1 MPDIRITHP
10 KVFNRI
16 VDFLILGATFFVSCL
31 LFSAASGNVLFIQIL
46 VYSTLL
52 LVCVHLSKRAV
63 VSYNSSIGEVSR
75 QIIGNGA
82 GILIGT
88 SIMLVLEKLV
98 SASGEIFVA
107 VIFSSVMAFFILG
120 TLSPMV
126 HKMPIVDK
134 KPAPF

>member
-1 MPDIRITHP
+1 MPDMLVTHP

-16 VDFLILGATFFVSCL
+16 VDFLVLGATFFVSCL
-31 LFSAASGNVLFIQIL
+31 LFSAASGSVLFIQVL

-52 LVCVHLSKRAV
+52 LICMGLSKRGV
-63 VSYNSSIGEVSR
+63 VSYNRSIGEVSR

-88 SIMLVLEKLV
+88 GIMLVLENLV
-98 SASGEIFVA
+98 SASGEIIVA

-120 TLSPMV
+120 TLSPIV
-126 HKMPIVDK
+126 HKTPLVHK
-134 KPAPF
+134 KPVPF

>member
-1 MPDIRITHP
+1 MPDMLVTHP

-16 VDFLILGATFFVSCL
+16 VDFLVLGATFFVSCL
-31 LFSAASGNVLFIQIL
+31 LFSAASGKVLLIQIL

-52 LVCVHLSKRAV
+52 LVCVRLSKRGV
-63 VSYNSSIGEVSR
+63 VSYNRSIGEVSR
-75 QIIGNGA
+75 QIIGNGT

-88 SIMLVLEKLV
+88 GIMLVLENLV
-98 SASGEIFVA
+98 SASGEIFLA

-120 TLSPMV
+120 TLSPV
-126 HKMPIVDK
+126 LHKMPIVHK